1 MNQDLPLRSLEI
13 KRYRGIRHLQL
24 ARLERVNLFVGLN
37 NAGKTSLLE
46 AIRVQAEAQPVSV
59 LWELLRQRKEY
70 NRFRSA
76 LLRRRPEPV
85 SESELAEAARAVES
99 LFYRDV
105 DNRLSADA
113 EFTSTGRASGT
124 TRLSLPWLNVAD
136 PANAEPTFF
145 SFEDDPLISVER
157 AGTTTN
163 LPVKGFF
170 GYMAPGDDG
179 VVAIGPGG
187 FDAGSISAFWSR
199 AAGLGQAPLV
209 EESFRSFLP
218 EARRI
223 HILAGVEGFFPVVAI
238 EVEGVSRP
246 VPLSEMGD
254 GTRRVL
260 GIVLA
265 MVNSSGGILVVD
277 EVENGLHHSVQGE
290 VWDALVSLADQLDV
304 QVFATT
310 HSWDAVVGF
319 QYAANRSPA
328 DGMLYRLDREADG
341 WIRPVRYTE
350 EEVAIA
356 AEQQIEVR

>member
-1 MNQDLPLRSLEI
+1 MSQDLPLHALEI
-13 KRYRGIRHLQL
+13 EGYRGIGHLRL
-24 ARLERVNLFVGLN
+24 PRLERVNLFVGLN

-46 AIRVQAEAQPVSV
+46 AIRVQADPQPVSA
-59 LWELLRQRKEY
+59 LWDLLRERNEY
-70 NRFRSA
+70 SSIRRA
-76 LLRRRPEPV
+76 ILRGRQESI
-85 SESELAEAARAVES
+85 SEGELADAARAVES
-99 LFYRDV
+99 LFHRV
-105 DNRLSADA
+105 AGNRVSPHA
-113 EFTSTGRASGT
+113 EFTSTGRISVT
-124 TRLSLPWLNVAD
+124 TRLSLPWLKDTGTAV
-136 PANAEPTFF
+136 PEPTFF
-145 SFEDDPLISVER
+145 SSEDDPLILVER
-157 AGTTTN
+157 AGTTST

-170 GYMAPGDDG
+170 GYMTPGDDG
-179 VVAIGPGG
+179 VVTIGPGG
-187 FDAGSISAFWSR
+187 FDGRRISAFWSR

-209 EESFRSFLP
+209 EEAFRSFLP
-218 EARRI
+218 DAKRI
-223 HILAGVEGFFPVVAI
+223 HVLSGAEGFFPVVA
-238 EVEGVSRP
+238 VERRGVPRP

-265 MVNSSGGILVVD
+265 MVNSAGGIIVVD
-277 EVENGLHHSVQGE
+277 EIENGLHHSVQGE
-290 VWDALVSLADQLDV
+290 VWDAIVSLADRLDV

-328 DGMLYRLDREADG
+328 EGMLYRLDRESDG